1 MNAELSPGHRPFL
14 RLFSSAAMRQFCLA
28 FALLLASAG
37 ALQLPGRPL
46 ASPLQPRRAPAPALR
61 RAAGSQLFLDGLR
74 ERVKSL
80 RGGSPDAPEDLPPPT
95 PVAAKPESEMSEKE
109 KTISAAD
116 KLLVQFGMKTEDECE
131 VVEEG
136 EDLMEQIKCAGRAGI
151 ISYII
156 WEWAFWIGAGG
167 IAAFTYFQVTG
178 HWPDFSNDE
187 DKAQVAASA
196 FALVNVA
203 RFAVP
208 LRIGL
213 ALSTTPWVDDN
224 IVKPFLG
231 GDDAEEA

>member
-1 MNAELSPGHRPFL
+1 MT
-14 RLFSSAAMRQFCLA
+14 QFCLA

-37 ALQLPGRPL
+37 ALQLPGRPLASPLQLPGRPL

-74 ERVKSL
+74 QRVKNL
-80 RGGSPDAPEDLPPPT
+80 RGSPDAPEDLPPPT
-95 PVAAKPESEMSEKE
+95 PMPADKPESEMSEKE

-178 HWPDFSNDE
+178 HWPDFSNDD

-224 IVKPFLG
+224 IVTPFLG

>member
-1 MNAELSPGHRPFL
+1 MTQL
-14 RLFSSAAMRQFCLA
+14 CLA

-37 ALQLPGRPL
+37 ALQLPGRPLASPLQLPGRPL

-95 PVAAKPESEMSEKE
+95 PVPADKPESEMSEKE

-178 HWPDFSNDE
+178 HWPDFGNDE

>member
-1 MNAELSPGHRPFL
+1 MKNL
-14 RLFSSAAMRQFCLA
+14 R
-28 FALLLASAG
+28 
-37 ALQLPGRPL
+37 
-46 ASPLQPRRAPAPALR
+46 
-61 RAAGSQLFLDGLR
+61 
-74 ERVKSL
+74 
-80 RGGSPDAPEDLPPPT
+80 GSPDAPEELPPPT
-95 PVAAKPESEMSEKE
+95 PVPADKPESEMSEKE

-178 HWPDFSNDE
+178 HWPDFGNDE